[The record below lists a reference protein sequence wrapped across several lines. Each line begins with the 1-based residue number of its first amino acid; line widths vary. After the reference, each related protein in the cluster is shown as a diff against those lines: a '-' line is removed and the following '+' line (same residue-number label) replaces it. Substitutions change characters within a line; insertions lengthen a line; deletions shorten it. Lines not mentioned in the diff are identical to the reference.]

1 VIALA
6 LLLALDLTA
15 YRQRLEN
22 LDVQLARNDTQAAAA
37 AAGALLEE
45 NLEQGLSPDAWVLEP
60 IAAGTPHRARLQRLL
75 QTLQAKARTVPKVDP
90 GVLEVVRKKQ
100 APKGGAAGGELG
112 DLPVREPSFLT
123 AIVQALKSAA
133 GWVWDQ
139 VVRFFRW
146 LGSLFPDLQPEER
159 ATTGRVVSAVFIG
172 VGLILV
178 LIVAL
183 AIRVGLR
190 RAERAPGVESALA
203 TSKKDDDPL
212 SRSAAG
218 WEQRAAALAAAGR
231 FREAIRAWYH
241 ALLVHAASAG
251 VLQYQRGRTNWEYV
265 HLLSPALTWRP
276 VFAELTR
283 LFEREWYGRA
293 ESREEELQ
301 LLKRDTL
308 QILAELRS
316 AA

>member
-15 YRQRLEN
+15 YRQRLEGI
-22 LDVQLARNDTQAAAA
+22 DAQLARNDAPAAASA
-37 AAGALLEE
+37 ARTLLEE
-45 NLEQGLSPDAWVLEP
+45 KLEQGLFPDAWVLQP
-60 IAAGTPHRARLQRLL
+60 IADGTPHRARLQRLL
-75 QTLQAKARTVPKVDP
+75 ETLRAKPSAAPQVDP
-90 GVLEVVRKKQ
+90 GVLDAVRKKQ
-100 APKGGAAGGELG
+100 AAKGGAAGGELG
-112 DLPVREPSFLT
+112 DLPVREPSFF
-123 AIVQALKSAA
+123 AAVVQALEDAA
-133 GWVWDQ
+133 GWVWRQ
-139 VVRFFRW
+139 IVRFFDW
-146 LGSLFPDLQPEER
+146 LGSQFPDLQPEAR
-159 ATTGRVVSAVFIG
+159 AATGRVVAAVFIG

-178 LIVAL
+178 LIIAL
-183 AIRVGLR
+183 AVRVGLR
-190 RAERAPGVESALA
+190 RDKPAPLSESALT

-212 SRSAAG
+212 SRTAVG

-265 HLLSPALTWRP
+265 HLLSPALAWRP
-276 VFAELTR
+276 IFAELTR

-301 LLKRDTL
+301 VFKRDAL
-308 QILAELRS
+308 QILSELRS
-316 AA
+316 AS